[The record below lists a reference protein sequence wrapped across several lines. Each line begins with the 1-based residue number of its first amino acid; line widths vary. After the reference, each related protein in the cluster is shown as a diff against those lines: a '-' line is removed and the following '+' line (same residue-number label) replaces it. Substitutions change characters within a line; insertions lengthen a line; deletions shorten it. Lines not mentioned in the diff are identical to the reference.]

1 MPEESFEEFD
11 GRPVRKPV
19 APQSEDD
26 NDFPIGP
33 EELLQID
40 VELPNLGKKVKHDL
54 FNTLHNKALE
64 DPFSLNEEM
73 NKAPV
78 WYAYYGT
85 LSAEADFA
93 LSEAEEEYDEWYA
106 LAYEVAKD
114 YLDGKYDKVT
124 ETMIKTTIPG
134 LFRESANW
142 FIATGEYDETAKEY
156 LKEEIRL
163 VSFKEAR
170 QKKREAEKNANVMK
184 VYAKSM
190 QFKIGLLPSQLSLA
204 RSLLENPEMRS
215 LKRNKEGAVSSAEA
229 TISKETT
236 RSK

>member
-11 GRPVRKPV
+11 ERPVRRAP
-19 APQSEDD
+19 APQSEG
-26 NDFPIGP
+26 NSDFPIGP

-40 VELPNLGKKVKHDL
+40 VELPNLGKKVRHDL

-85 LSAEADFA
+85 LSAEADFN
-93 LSEAEEEYDEWYA
+93 LSEAEEEYDAWYA
-106 LAYEVAKD
+106 LAYEIAKD
-114 YLDGKYDKVT
+114 YLEGKYDKVT

-134 LFRESANW
+134 MFRESATW
-142 FIATGEYDETAKEY
+142 FVSTGEYDGDKKEY
-156 LKEEIRL
+156 LKEEVEL
-163 VSFKEAR
+163 VSYSDAR
-170 QKKREAEKNANVMK
+170 RKKREAEKNANVMK

-190 QFKIGLLPSQLSLA
+190 QFKIALLPSQLSLA

-215 LKRNKEGAVSSAEA
+215 LKRNKDGVVSSDEA
-229 TISKETT
+229 KIQKET

>member
-1 MPEESFEEFD
+1 MTEHSFEDEEFD
-11 GRPVRKPV
+11 RPARKV
-19 APQSEDD
+19 TSQSES
-26 NDFPIGP
+26 DFPIGP

-40 VELPNLGKKVKHDL
+40 VELPNLNKKVRHDL

-85 LSAEADFA
+85 LSAEADYN

-134 LFRESANW
+134 LFREAANW
-142 FIATGEYDETAKEY
+142 FISTGEYDEDKKEY
-156 LKEEIRL
+156 LREEIRL
-163 VSFKEAR
+163 VSFKDAR

-190 QFKIGLLPSQLSLA
+190 QFKIALLPSQLSLA

-215 LKRNKEGAVSSAEA
+215 LKRNKDGAVSSNEA
-229 TISKETT
+229 KIANET